1 MRGYS
6 WSDWQWMME
15 SAGFRSDSV
24 ELFPVHLDGA
34 EWVTRSQ
41 TPPAKIT
48 VLRSLFSEASK
59 ATRHAFSIVDEP
71 WGFSIPILLM
81 KGNKPGF

>member
-1 MRGYS
+1 
-6 WSDWQWMME
+6 MME
-15 SAGFRSDSV
+15 SAGFQADFV
-24 ELFPVHLDGA
+24 ELFPVHLDGD

-41 TPPAKIT
+41 TPAPNVT
-48 VLRSLFSEASK
+48 VLRALFREASK

-81 KGNKPGF
+81 KGTKGG